1 MTPIVDTSTT
11 HTPLL
16 ATHLYSPHTSTFPL
30 VSCNMYSHLVTSLP
44 YCTDLRLQYRY
55 MNYHIGN
62 KNLKKKTCDPV
73 HHAMTHRAV
82 CKSGSA
88 TYTWHH
94 TQAPLASQH
103 F

>member
-1 MTPIVDTSTT
+1 
-11 HTPLL
+11 
-16 ATHLYSPHTSTFPL
+16 
-30 VSCNMYSHLVTSLP
+30 MYSHLVTSLP
-44 YCTDLRLQYRY
+44 YCTDLPFAIRITLYLQYRY